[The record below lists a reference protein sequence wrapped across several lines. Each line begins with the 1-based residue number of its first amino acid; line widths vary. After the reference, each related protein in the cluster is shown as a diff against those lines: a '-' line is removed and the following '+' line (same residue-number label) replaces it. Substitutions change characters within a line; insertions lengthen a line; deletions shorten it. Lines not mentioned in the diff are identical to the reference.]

1 MSDVTANA
9 ASSDTTT
16 EIMAATKNRPRMVAT
31 NPEMSISS
39 RPIRK
44 KRDEDPDTQEER
56 EFVHRMDYSGDG
68 PQ

>member
-16 EIMAATKNRPRMVAT
+16 EIMAAMKNRPAYGGH
-31 NPEMSISS
+31 ES
-39 RPIRK
+39 RNVYLVQADQEEE
-44 KRDEDPDTQEER
+44 DEDPDTQEER